1 MKFVL
6 APLADFTDAP
16 FRKMCTLG
24 GADLTYTEMV
34 SAAALAH
41 GNSPTRHLMET
52 MQGEGPVACQIFGAK
67 VEDVASAAAEI
78 EKIKNRFIALDL
90 NAGCPMA
97 RITRSGAGA
106 KLIESPQT
114 VYKLLKAMS
123 ENTSLPITLKT
134 RLGPRPDAVAV
145 FELAAAAE
153 EAGAEGLTVHA
164 RYTSQMHGGAVH
176 YDMLAELVQ
185 STSLPVTGNGSV
197 KTLADVER
205 MKQCGVKA
213 VMIGRAALSNPGVFS
228 VFKGAANPWERIAAF
243 NAHLKYVLEFR
254 EHLAAAF
261 PSDHVRSA
269 DAFASVKMHTHLF
282 RYFNSLPGA
291 AKLRARLNSVRTLA
305 DIQEAVNTLMR
316 DAI

>member
-78 EKIKNRFIALDL
+78 EKIKNRFAALDL

-153 EAGAEGLTVHA
+153 EAGA
-164 RYTSQMHGGAVH
+164 
-176 YDMLAELVQ
+176 
-185 STSLPVTGNGSV
+185 
-197 KTLADVER
+197 
-205 MKQCGVKA
+205 A
-213 VMIGRAALSNPGVFS
+213 VM
-228 VFKGAANPWERIAAF
+228 
-243 NAHLKYVLEFR
+243 
-254 EHLAAAF
+254 
-261 PSDHVRSA
+261 
-269 DAFASVKMHTHLF
+269 
-282 RYFNSLPGA
+282 
-291 AKLRARLNSVRTLA
+291 
-305 DIQEAVNTLMR
+305 
-316 DAI
+316 